1 MKFASSSCF
10 SQSRLCRKA
19 FGATCCL
26 VVSAAWAV
34 KGIPAVPAMHLSSIE
49 AHCLADNA
57 ELLLRD
63 RGDPVVFYFDL
74 CLPDDVTTV
83 RSRKNLPVPPVP
95 PQPGGT
101 AVNSNPPVK
110 VSKAFL
116 RCIKRKSTQSPAFLD
131 TNPVVLNTSV
141 CKE

>member
-1 MKFASSSCF
+1 MKFASSSSF
-10 SQSRLCRKA
+10 SQSHLCRKA
-19 FGATCCL
+19 FGAIFCL

-63 RGDPVVFYFDL
+63 KGDPVVFYFDL

-83 RSRKNLPVPPVP
+83 RSRKNLPVL
-95 PQPGGT
+95 PQLGGT
-101 AVNSNPPVK
+101 AVNSNPPIK
-110 VSKAFL
+110 VSKTFL